1 MTVSIITTLASATP
15 EASEGIFEALG
26 IDWQMILFQIIGFS
40 ILVVLMGKFVYPI
53 LMRAVD
59 ARQDTIE
66 EGAQA
71 AAAAEAKAASAQ
83 KDIAA
88 ALKEAR
94 SEAADIVSTAKN
106 EAIAMVDKAE
116 NNAKT
121 RSERIV
127 AEAHEEISKDVLKA
141 RKALESDTL
150 KLVKQAAGLAI
161 EGVADDKLD
170 TAMVKKS
177 LTAAGASKGAR
188 G

>member
-1 MTVSIITTLASATP
+1 MTVSTITTLASAAP
-15 EASEGIFEALG
+15 EASGGIFEALG

-53 LMRAVD
+53 LMKAVD
-59 ARQDTIE
+59 NRQDTIE
-66 EGAQA
+66 EGAKA
-71 AAAAEAKAASAQ
+71 AAAAEAKAAGAQ

-94 SEAADIVSTAKN
+94 TEAADIVSTAKN
-106 EAIAMVDKAE
+106 EAIAMVEKAE
-116 NNAKT
+116 NNAKS

-150 KLVKQAAGLAI
+150 KLVKQAAGLAVENI
-161 EGVADDKLD
+161 ADDKLD

-177 LTAAGASKGAR
+177 LSAAESVKGASK
-188 G
+188 